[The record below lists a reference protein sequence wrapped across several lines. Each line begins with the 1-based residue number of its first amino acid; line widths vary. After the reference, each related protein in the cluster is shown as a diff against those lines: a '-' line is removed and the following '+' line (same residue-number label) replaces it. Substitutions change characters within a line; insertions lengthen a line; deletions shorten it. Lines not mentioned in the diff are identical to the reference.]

1 MDSQMHDTNETIRIA
16 PSEME
21 AEFRKILIS
30 HEFTEQ
36 KASLCAAVFTEN
48 SIDGVY
54 THGVNRFPKF
64 VEYVEKKYILINEG
78 ITHVSGFGN
87 VEQWNGNLGPG
98 PINALDAT
106 DRVMEISRKYGMG
119 CVALKNTNHWMRGG
133 YYGWKAAKSGFIF
146 IGWSNTIANM
156 PAWGAT
162 DSKLGNNPMVIAVP
176 FKDEAI
182 VLDMAMSQYSYGAL
196 ELHQLRDQLLA
207 VNGGYDMKG
216 ELTTDPGD
224 ILQSRRVLPVGY
236 WKGAGLSLLL
246 DIVGTIL
253 TAGNATYEI
262 TRNGPESA
270 VSQVFIAIDVSKLI
284 NYPGVSLVISQ
295 IIDDYHHSV
304 PQHQDGKITYP
315 GERVLLTRKENLEK
329 GIPVSRAV
337 WEHVKSL

>member
-1 MDSQMHDTNETIRIA
+1 MDSQMHNTTETIRIA
-16 PSEME
+16 PPEME
-21 AEFRKILIS
+21 AEFRRILMR
-30 HEFTEQ
+30 HAFTEQ
-36 KASLCAAVFTEN
+36 RAGLCAAIFTEN

-64 VEYVEKKYILINEG
+64 VEYVEEKYILIDEG

-98 PINALDAT
+98 PVNALDAT
-106 DRVMEISRKYGMG
+106 YRVMEISQKHGMG
-119 CVALKNTNHWMRGG
+119 CVALGNTNHWMRGG
-133 YYGWKAAKSGFIF
+133 YYGWKAAKAGFIF

-176 FKDEAI
+176 YNNEAI

-196 ELHQLRDQLLA
+196 ELHQLRDQQLA
-207 VNGGYDMKG
+207 VNGGYNNQG
-216 ELTTDPGD
+216 NLTTDPGE
-224 ILQSRRVLPVGY
+224 ILESRRVLPVGY

-246 DIVGTIL
+246 DIVGTVL
-253 TAGNATYEI
+253 TAGNSTHDI

-270 VSQVFIAIDVSKLI
+270 VSQVFIAIDLSKLK
-284 NYPGVSLVISQ
+284 NFPGIALVINQ
-295 IIDDYHHSV
+295 IIDDYHQSV
-304 PQHQDGKITYP
+304 PEYHDNKISYP
-315 GERVLLTRKENLEK
+315 GERVLLTRKENQEK

-337 WEHVKSL
+337 WEQIKAL

>member
-1 MDSQMHDTNETIRIA
+1 MNSPIHSTTETIRIA
-16 PSEME
+16 PPEME
-21 AEFRKILIS
+21 AEFRRILIN
-30 HEFTEQ
+30 HEFNEQ
-36 KASLCAAVFTEN
+36 KARLCAAIFTEN

-64 VEYVEKKYILINEG
+64 IEYVEKKYILVNEV
-78 ITHVSGFGN
+78 ITHVSGSGN

-98 PINALDAT
+98 PINAIDAT
-106 DRVMEISRKYGMG
+106 DRVMEISRKSGMG

-133 YYGWKAAKSGFIF
+133 YYGWKAAKAGFIF

-162 DSKLGNNPMVIAVP
+162 DSRLGNNPMVIAVP

-196 ELHQLRDQLLA
+196 ELHQLREQQLA
-207 VNGGYDMKG
+207 VNGGYNMEG
-216 ELTTDPGD
+216 QLTTDPGD
-224 ILQSRRVLPVGY
+224 ILESRRVLPAGY

-246 DIVGTIL
+246 DIVAAIL
-253 TAGNATYEI
+253 TAGNSTYEI

-270 VSQVFIAIDVSKLI
+270 VSQVFIAIDVSKLG
-284 NYPGVSLVISQ
+284 NYTGISFVISQ
-295 IIDDYHHSV
+295 IIDDYHSSV
-304 PQHQDGKITYP
+304 KEHQDSTISYP
-315 GERVLLTRKENLEK
+315 GERVLFTRKENQEK

-337 WEHVKSL
+337 WEQVKAL

>member
-1 MDSQMHDTNETIRIA
+1 MDSQMHNTTETIRIA
-16 PSEME
+16 PPEME
-21 AEFRKILIS
+21 AEFRRILMR
-30 HEFTEQ
+30 HAFTEQ
-36 KASLCAAVFTEN
+36 RAGLCAAIFTEN

-64 VEYVEKKYILINEG
+64 VEYVEEKYILIDEG

-98 PINALDAT
+98 PVNALDAT
-106 DRVMEISRKYGMG
+106 YRVMEISQKHGMG
-119 CVALKNTNHWMRGG
+119 CVALGNTNHWMRGG
-133 YYGWKAAKSGFIF
+133 YYGWKAAKAGFIF

-176 FKDEAI
+176 YNNEAI

-196 ELHQLRDQLLA
+196 ELHQLRDQQLA
-207 VNGGYDMKG
+207 VNGGYNNQG
-216 ELTTDPGD
+216 NLTTDPGE
-224 ILQSRRVLPVGY
+224 ILESRRVLPVGY

-246 DIVGTIL
+246 DIVGTVL
-253 TAGNATYEI
+253 TAGNSTHDI

-270 VSQVFIAIDVSKLI
+270 VSQVFIAIDLSKLK
-284 NYPGVSLVISQ
+284 NFPGIALVINQ
-295 IIDDYHHSV
+295 IIDDYHQSV
-304 PQHQDGKITYP
+304 PEYYDNKISYP
-315 GERVLLTRKENLEK
+315 GERVLLTRKENQEK

-337 WEHVKSL
+337 WEQIKAL